1 MRSFVSLS
9 ACMWVCLCV
18 GFFFLVLSDCTFF
31 RRTICIFSVFLH
43 AYVIICISFWII
55 TVGANPTCLS
65 LIYLFVICFVVILSV
80 CIPVNLTFNINSFFP
95 WPPFCFFFS
104 CYLGMSFDLYVVISP
119 CLVPYEPAPKLIVI
133 TGYQPQKYC
142 HRSLPAPKVLSLQ
155 WTSPKSIVSII
166 YQPRKYYHHDVPVL
180 LPLLSD
186 FSVCEVVQV
195 TSACRREGIVFSR
208 SETLARRSVHVWGK
222 SVCCYGVFAVRSTV
236 WSRIRVGSSAQ
247 SAAKVS
253 QGKLN
258 NSGHLAN

>member
-1 MRSFVSLS
+1 MLSGYELWSLRGNLSLS
-9 ACMWVCLCV
+9 CSIW
-18 GFFFLVLSDCTFF
+18 T
-31 RRTICIFSVFLH
+31 
-43 AYVIICISFWII
+43 
-55 TVGANPTCLS
+55 
-65 LIYLFVICFVVILSV
+65 
-80 CIPVNLTFNINSFFP
+80 
-95 WPPFCFFFS
+95 
-104 CYLGMSFDLYVVISP
+104 SP
-119 CLVPYEPAPKLIVI
+119 KTYRHHRLPAPKVLSPQSTSPKSIV
-133 TGYQPQKYC
+133 TTVNQPQKYC

-166 YQPRKYYHHDVPVL
+166 YQPRKYYYHDVPVL

-258 NSGHLAN
+258 NSGHLANGNIL